1 MLVLTLTSILSCKVF
16 YNPIF
21 AVRCGGIILVI
32 GIAGSRLNVAF
43 HEQVTIH
50 AEAIVLSGNGFPRNN
65 RIFVTLFHMPPSI
78 IIVVILYPALNIVV
92 ADPSITEMEPKIYV
106 NQYTIGGLNYRT
118 CIECFDNESVW
129 GQF

>member
-1 MLVLTLTSILSCKVF
+1 MAKHVTAISLIGIFGLIILH
-16 YNPIF
+16 NPIF
-21 AVRCGGIILVI
+21 AVMCGGIILVI
-32 GIAGSRLNVAF
+32 GIAG
-43 HEQVTIH
+43 VTLIH

-92 ADPSITEMEPKIYV
+92 ADPSITEMESKIYV

>member
-1 MLVLTLTSILSCKVF
+1 MLVLTLISILSCEVF

-21 AVRCGGIILVI
+21 AVMCGGIILVI
-32 GIAGSRLNVAF
+32 GIAG
-43 HEQVTIH
+43 VTLIH
-50 AEAIVLSGNGFPRNN
+50 AEAIVLSDNGFPRNN

-92 ADPSITEMEPKIYV
+92 ADSSITEMEPKIYV

>member
-1 MLVLTLTSILSCKVF
+1 
-16 YNPIF
+16 
-21 AVRCGGIILVI
+21 
-32 GIAGSRLNVAF
+32 
-43 HEQVTIH
+43 
-50 AEAIVLSGNGFPRNN
+50 
-65 RIFVTLFHMPPSI
+65 MPPSI

-129 GQF
+129 GSSDIYISSL

>member
-1 MLVLTLTSILSCKVF
+1 M
-16 YNPIF
+16 
-21 AVRCGGIILVI
+21 CGGVILVI
-32 GIAGSRLNVAF
+32 GIAG
-43 HEQVTIH
+43 VTLIH
-50 AEAIVLSGNGFPRNN
+50 GFPRNN

>member
-1 MLVLTLTSILSCKVF
+1 MAKHVTAISLIGIFGLIILH
-16 YNPIF
+16 NPIF
-21 AVRCGGIILVI
+21 AVMCGGIILVI
-32 GIAGSRLNVAF
+32 GIAG
-43 HEQVTIH
+43 VTLIH

>member
-1 MLVLTLTSILSCKVF
+1 MAKHVTAISLIGIFGLIILH
-16 YNPIF
+16 NPIF
-21 AVRCGGIILVI
+21 AVMCGGIILVI
-32 GIAGSRLNVAF
+32 GIAG
-43 HEQVTIH
+43 VTLIH

-106 NQYTIGGLNYRT
+106 N
-118 CIECFDNESVW
+118 
-129 GQF
+129 

>member
-1 MLVLTLTSILSCKVF
+1 MAKHVTAISLIGIFGLIILH
-16 YNPIF
+16 NPIF
-21 AVRCGGIILVI
+21 AVMCGGIILVI
-32 GIAGSRLNVAF
+32 GIAGVIL
-43 HEQVTIH
+43 IH

-118 CIECFDNESVW
+118 CIECFDNESVCE
-129 GQF
+129 QF

>member
-1 MLVLTLTSILSCKVF
+1 MAKHVTAISLIGIFGLIILH
-16 YNPIF
+16 NPIF
-21 AVRCGGIILVI
+21 AVMCGGIILVI
-32 GIAGSRLNVAF
+32 GIAG
-43 HEQVTIH
+43 VTLIH

-118 CIECFDNESVW
+118 CIECFDNESVC

>member
-1 MLVLTLTSILSCKVF
+1 MAKHVTAISLIGIFGLIILH
-16 YNPIF
+16 NPIF
-21 AVRCGGIILVI
+21 AVMCGGIILVI
-32 GIAGSRLNVAF
+32 GIAG
-43 HEQVTIH
+43 VTLIH

-78 IIVVILYPALNIVV
+78 IIVVILYPVLNIVV

>member
-1 MLVLTLTSILSCKVF
+1 M
-16 YNPIF
+16 
-21 AVRCGGIILVI
+21 CGGIILVI
-32 GIAGSRLNVAF
+32 GIAG
-43 HEQVTIH
+43 VTIH

-129 GQF
+129 CILQTPTDGFAEQNGRVAEPADCYKL

>member
-1 MLVLTLTSILSCKVF
+1 MAKHVTAISLIGIFGLIILH
-16 YNPIF
+16 NPIF
-21 AVRCGGIILVI
+21 AVMCGGIILVI
-32 GIAGSRLNVAF
+32 GIAG
-43 HEQVTIH
+43 VTLIH

-65 RIFVTLFHMPPSI
+65 RIFVTIFHMPPSI

>member
-1 MLVLTLTSILSCKVF
+1 MAKHVTAISLIGIFGLIILH
-16 YNPIF
+16 NPIF
-21 AVRCGGIILVI
+21 AVMCGGIILVI
-32 GIAGSRLNVAF
+32 GIAG
-43 HEQVTIH
+43 VTLIH

-65 RIFVTLFHMPPSI
+65 GIFVTLFHMPPSI

>member
-1 MLVLTLTSILSCKVF
+1 M
-16 YNPIF
+16 
-21 AVRCGGIILVI
+21 CGGIILVI
-32 GIAGSRLNVAF
+32 GIAG
-43 HEQVTIH
+43 VTLIH
-50 AEAIVLSGNGFPRNN
+50 AEAIVLSGNGFHAIN

>member
-1 MLVLTLTSILSCKVF
+1 MAKHVTAISLIGIFGLIILH
-16 YNPIF
+16 NPIF
-21 AVRCGGIILVI
+21 AVMCGGIILVI
-32 GIAGSRLNVAF
+32 GIAG
-43 HEQVTIH
+43 VTLIH

-118 CIECFDNESVW
+118 CIECFDNESIW